1 MGPVTG
7 WVGDR
12 VHCVR
17 GSGDEHGEGRE
28 KEEKEGAGS
37 QGWEQ
42 GSLSHA
48 GSLGSWIRCRRARIC
63 LCLVD
68 KLLSKCQH
76 PPGTQQEEIQSFIP
90 K

>member
-1 MGPVTG
+1 MST
-7 WVGDR
+7 
-12 VHCVR
+12 
-17 GSGDEHGEGRE
+17 EHGTGRE
-28 KEEKEGAGS
+28 RRRQGEKTAES
-37 QGWEQ
+37 QGWKQ

-76 PPGTQQEEIQSFIP
+76 PPGTSRKLFNPSFQSEFLP
-90 K
+90 